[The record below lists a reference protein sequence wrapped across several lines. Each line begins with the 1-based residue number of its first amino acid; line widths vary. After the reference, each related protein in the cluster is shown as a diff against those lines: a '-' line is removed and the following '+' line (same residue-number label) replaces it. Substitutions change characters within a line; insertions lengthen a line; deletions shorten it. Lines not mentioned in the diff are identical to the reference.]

1 MNQLSSVVSRTR
13 DYYNSNKVLA
23 FQQLVYNNS
32 DHCSIGLYK
41 EQESIHE
48 AMYATVQRM
57 AAQIPLTASDTVL
70 DMGAGYGG
78 AARYLVQTSGCSVD
92 CLNLSKAQNKRNRE
106 LNRQHGF
113 AAKIRVI
120 EGNFEE
126 IVLADGYYDVVWSQ
140 DALLFSSNRVGML
153 QEVLR
158 VLKPGGHFIFTDPM
172 QGSDCS
178 EETLKPLLQRLHLD
192 SLASFD
198 FYSSTAER
206 LGFEEVQLIDL
217 TEQLSRHYAR
227 LLEEINAQYEI
238 FLRACGREYIEHQ
251 RHGLQ
256 HWIKAGKKR
265 HLNWGILHFCKQ
277 KTDK

>member
-1 MNQLSSVVSRTR
+1 MDQNSCVVSRTR
-13 DYYNSNKVLA
+13 DYYNSKKVLS
-23 FQQLVYNNS
+23 FQKLVYNGS

-41 EQESIHE
+41 GQESIHE

-57 AAQIPLTASDTVL
+57 AAQIPLVASDTIL

-92 CLNLSKAQNKRNRE
+92 CLNLSAAQNKRNRE
-106 LNRQHGF
+106 LNQQHGV
-113 AAKIRVI
+113 AKKVRVI
-120 EGNFEE
+120 EGNFEDIPSTDE
-126 IVLADGYYDVVWSQ
+126 YYDIIWSQ
-140 DALLFSSNRVGML
+140 DALLFSSNRIAML

-172 QGSDCS
+172 QGPDCS
-178 EETLKPLLQRLHLD
+178 EGTLKPLLQRLHLD

-198 FYSSTAER
+198 FYSSTATG
-206 LGFEEVQLIDL
+206 LGFEEVQRIDL
-217 TEQLSRHYAR
+217 TEQLSRHYAQ
-227 LLEEINAQYEI
+227 LLKEIDARYEV
-238 FLRACGREYIEHQ
+238 FLKACGRDYIEHQ

-265 HLNWGILHFCKQ
+265 YLNWGVMHFRKRPV
-277 KTDK
+277 T